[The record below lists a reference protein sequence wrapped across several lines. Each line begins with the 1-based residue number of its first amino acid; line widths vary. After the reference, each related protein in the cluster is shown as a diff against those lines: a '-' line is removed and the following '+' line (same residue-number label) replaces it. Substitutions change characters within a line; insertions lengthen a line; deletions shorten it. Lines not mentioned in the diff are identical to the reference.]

1 MMEFKS
7 QEKCV
12 ELMFKTYE
20 TFLDANFSF
29 FLIMLSTLSIVS
41 SVPSMSCVENACGAK
56 LK

>member
-1 MMEFKS
+1 MEFKS